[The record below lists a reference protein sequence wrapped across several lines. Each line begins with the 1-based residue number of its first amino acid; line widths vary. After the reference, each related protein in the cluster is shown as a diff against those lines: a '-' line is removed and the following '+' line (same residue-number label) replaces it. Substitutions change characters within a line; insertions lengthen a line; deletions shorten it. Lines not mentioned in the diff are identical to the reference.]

1 MKTSIESIVIRDR
14 KDNLGRYFCKNN
26 VTIGATANPKH
37 NQMYNNLFWVQ
48 AVRQEGGHRNEFSDV
63 YRHCK
68 YGKWKTE
75 KIHGWR
81 NIDSKY
87 YPLPNSFFGTI
98 VELTTEGIMK
108 CLENNKW
115 EAK

>member
-1 MKTSIESIVIRDR
+1 MKTAIESIVIRDR

-48 AVRQEGGHRNEFSDV
+48 AVRQEGGHRNEISNV

-68 YGKWKTE
+68 YGKWSMK
-75 KIHGWR
+75 KIDHHGVPFFWFDATKSDAR
-81 NIDSKY
+81 NETLFRISWESRK
-87 YPLPNSFFGTI
+87 G
-98 VELTTEGIMK
+98 
-108 CLENNKW
+108 KW
-115 EAK
+115 EIV